1 MYIDVIPNR
10 KSPPAV
16 LLRECYRKDGKVRK
30 HTVANL
36 SALPG
41 HIITALRSMLKGGT
55 WVPYG
60 EGFAIERSRPHG
72 AVRAILAILKQSGLV
87 EMLSAHRSR
96 ERDLVVALIAE
107 RLLHGESKLASIR
120 LWQGTTLAQ
129 EVGVAEATPAEVY
142 RAMDWLGGRQEA
154 VEKKLARKHLK
165 NGSLVLYD
173 LTSSYYEGSHCPLA
187 QHGYNRDGKRG
198 LPIIAYGLITDSQG
212 CPVAVRVWKGNV
224 TDNATV
230 MAQVERVRE
239 EFGIEH
245 VTFVGDRGMLTE
257 TKIEAL
263 RVLPWVQWISAL
275 RSEGVRTLVEEGTV
289 QPSLFDEQNL
299 AEVTSGEFPGERLV
313 VCYNP
318 FMAEERRRK
327 RGELMA
333 ETAVAL
339 DQIAAQVAR
348 RTRKPMGEAEI
359 GMKIGRVANK
369 WKMAKHVKTTI
380 GNGRFSWE
388 WDTERIAREQAL
400 DGLYV
405 VRTNVPEKDMTA
417 PDVVR
422 IYKRLEMVERAFRS
436 MKGMNNRVR
445 PIYHRMPH
453 RVCAHI
459 FLCMLA
465 YYVEWHLRDTLKEHL
480 FEDEDLA
487 TWRDERDAV
496 LPAQPTAA
504 AKEKKIRGVQ
514 APATVHSLGTLLTEL
529 GTLCRNEC
537 RMVVNGEAVRY
548 TVDTE
553 PTPWQSAVLDKI
565 ERGGCTQ

>member
-1 MYIDVIPNR
+1 MI
-10 KSPPAV
+10 A
-16 LLRECYRKDGKVRK
+16 
-30 HTVANL
+30 
-36 SALPG
+36 
-41 HIITALRSMLKGGT
+41 
-55 WVPYG
+55 
-60 EGFAIERSRPHG
+60 
-72 AVRAILAILKQSGLV
+72 
-87 EMLSAHRSR
+87 AHRSR

-129 EVGVAEATPAEVY
+129 ELGIADATPPEVY
-142 RAMDWLGGRQEA
+142 KAMDWLGERQEA
-154 VEKKLARKHLK
+154 VEGKLARKHLK

-187 QHGYNRDGKRG
+187 QHGYSRDGKRG
-198 LPIIAYGLITDSQG
+198 LPIIAYGLITDGEG
-212 CPVAVRVWKGNV
+212 CPVAMRVWKGNV

-230 MAQVERVRE
+230 MAQVERVRK
-239 EFGIEH
+239 EFGIERM
-245 VTFVGDRGMLTE
+245 TFVGDRGMLTE

-275 RSEGVRTLVEEGTV
+275 RSEGVRELVEGGIV

-299 AEVTSGEFPGERLV
+299 AEVTSNEFPGERLV

-333 ETAVAL
+333 ETAAAL
-339 DQIAAQVAR
+339 DQIAAQAAR

-359 GMKIGRVANK
+359 GMKVGRVANK
-369 WKMAKHVKTTI
+369 WKMAKHVRTTI

-388 WDTERIAREQAL
+388 WDTERIARERAL

-405 VRTNVPEKDMTA
+405 VRTNVPEKDMPS

-465 YYVEWHLRDTLKEHL
+465 NYVEWHLRAALKEYL
-480 FEDEDLA
+480 FDDEELA

-496 LPAQPTAA
+496 LPARPTPGTQ
-504 AKEKKIRGVQ
+504 AKKSRAVR
-514 APATVHSLGTLLTEL
+514 APATVRSLSTLLAEL

-537 RMVVNGEAVRY
+537 RMTVNGEVVRY

-553 PTPWQSAVLDKI
+553 PTHWQSAVLGALGQI
-565 ERGGCTQ
+565 GCTQ